1 MLTFI
6 LVAAILVNSV
16 QSQLGYCDSESGSNC
31 CCAMTRCNRVVNY
44 CDSCFSFSG
53 ACGLFFSSIVC
64 LFMLCCVMALTF
76 LLLLLSSRLRLS
88 ILVPRSSRML
98 HWWHDLRDRVSTR
111 YVYYACSTLRV
122 FMEWMVRLWFND
134 GHADPLSYDHKI
146 SKRRWYAMSRSRD
159 QKLQSWLRVQM
170 GRLEYVQRADGQAKS

>member
-31 CCAMTRCNRVVNY
+31 CCAFTRCNRVVNY
-44 CDSCFSFSG
+44 CDRCYSFSG
-53 ACGLFFSSIVC
+53 ACGLFFSSSFI
-64 LFMLCCVMALTF
+64 FSCCVVSWRWLFCFFFFA
-76 LLLLLSSRLRLS
+76 LLSSRLRLS

-111 YVYYACSTLRV
+111 YVYYAPCLFRNKWTYSK
-122 FMEWMVRLWFND
+122 FSCMSVREFNV
-134 GHADPLSYDHKI
+134 HVVYWIILSFK
-146 SKRRWYAMSRSRD
+146 
-159 QKLQSWLRVQM
+159 
-170 GRLEYVQRADGQAKS
+170 

>member
-44 CDSCFSFSG
+44 CDRCYSFSG

-98 HWWHDLRDRVSTR
+98 HRWHDLRDRVSTR
-111 YVYYACSTLRV
+111 YVFYAPCLFRNKWTYSK
-122 FMEWMVRLWFND
+122 FSCMSVREFNV
-134 GHADPLSYDHKI
+134 HVVYWIILSFK
-146 SKRRWYAMSRSRD
+146 
-159 QKLQSWLRVQM
+159 
-170 GRLEYVQRADGQAKS
+170 